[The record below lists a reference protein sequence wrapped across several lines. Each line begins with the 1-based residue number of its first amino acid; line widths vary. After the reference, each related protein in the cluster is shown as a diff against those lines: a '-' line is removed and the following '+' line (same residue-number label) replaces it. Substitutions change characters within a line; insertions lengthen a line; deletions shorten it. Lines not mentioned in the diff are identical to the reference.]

1 MAAGLS
7 KTVLQMKLEQKINS
21 ASELTGIILVLLLF
35 KRACSE
41 MKNGVLGTSN
51 QRFIKLNDRMAIA
64 FLDSGSK

>member
-41 MKNGVLGTSN
+41 MKKGVLGPPN
-51 QRFIKLNDRMAIA
+51 QRFLK
-64 FLDSGSK
+64 F